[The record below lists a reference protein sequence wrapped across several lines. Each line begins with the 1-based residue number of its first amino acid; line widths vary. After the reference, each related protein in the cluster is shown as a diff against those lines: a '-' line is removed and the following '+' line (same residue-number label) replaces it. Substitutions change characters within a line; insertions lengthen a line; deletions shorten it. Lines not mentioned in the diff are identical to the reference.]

1 MKNILISILLIFS
14 MNTFSQEKGKKETKE
29 DNTSGIVNFEN
40 IQDVLKND
48 KLSNEVNKKIKKK
61 VEKKKKQKV
70 SRIRKYNIPNE
81 YTFWTFMSEYW
92 LIKNVIFL
100 KWDFQK
106 PDYGLVK
113 AFQEFLER
121 MGVYEKKFKILLL
134 NTPEITHFALPSN
147 GDEIIFLL
155 SVPFIRTLDLS
166 KLEIALLMF
175 EDYLRWEEG
184 YFKEYVKFPALN
196 KMIGSNFYQKKFD
209 EKTLKK
215 ALAKYDEIT
224 SDKGFDYQ
232 QQFAITSK
240 MSKILKDD
248 NKLWNSYYRMIQKID
263 NLVKTNIL
271 YQKYLKIY
279 PSPEIQLNWLRP
291 KSDTKP
297 F

>member
-1 MKNILISILLIFS
+1 MKSVLISILLILNFS
-14 MNTFSQEKGKKETKE
+14 TYSQENSGKKSE
-29 DNTSGIVNFEN
+29 DTSDVVNFEN

-48 KLSNEVNKKIKKK
+48 KLSDEVDKKIKKK
-61 VEKKKKQKV
+61 VEKKQKIKV
-70 SRIRKYNIPNE
+70 NRIKKYNIPSE

-147 GDEIIFLL
+147 KDEIIFLL

-209 EKTLKK
+209 SKVLKDT
-215 ALAKYDEIT
+215 LAKYDQMT

-240 MSKILKDD
+240 MNKILKDD

-279 PSPEIQLNWLRP
+279 PSPEMQLNWLRP
-291 KSDTKP
+291 KSDIKP